1 MTTAVLIGID
11 LVAIAT
17 LVFGL
22 YYPRHRRRDLVVA
35 FLGVNVG
42 VLAVSIVLASTPI
55 GLGIG
60 LGLFGVLS
68 IIRLRSTEI
77 SQIEI
82 AYYFSAL
89 AIGLIS
95 GLATGVE
102 PLLIGLVALV
112 VVAMLVGDH
121 PALFARTRMQRL
133 RLDAALPIEA
143 DARAAAE
150 ALLEAPVQRIEVI
163 EVDQV
168 NDWTLVEVR
177 FRVPTGASHRAPG
190 AGIWADDAADP
201 SLAPAPVEA
210 PAQTPT
216 GTRGDAGAVRR

>member
-1 MTTAVLIGID
+1 MDTALVIAID
-11 LVAIAT
+11 LVAIAI
-17 LVFGL
+17 LIFAL
-22 YYPRHRRRDLVVA
+22 YFPRHRRRDLVAA
-35 FLGVNVG
+35 FLGVNIG
-42 VLAVSIVLASTPI
+42 VLAVSIVLAQSAA

-77 SQIEI
+77 SQVEI

-89 AIGLIS
+89 AIGLLS
-95 GLATGVE
+95 GLSATLD
-102 PLLIGLVALV
+102 PLLLSLVVLV
-112 VVAMLVGDH
+112 VVAMFVGDH
-121 PALFARTRMQRL
+121 PGLFARYRMQRL
-133 RLDAALPIEA
+133 RLDAAHPVED

-177 FRVPTGASHRAPG
+177 YRVPKRSNAAAGATWAGAS
-190 AGIWADDAADP
+190 AGDRIESAAT
-201 SLAPAPVEA
+201 A
-210 PAQTPT
+210 
-216 GTRGDAGAVRR
+216 AGVRR